1 MKIKNASTFELTE
14 NLKYIPHLDAAFELA
29 QSLKYIP
36 NIDAVILFGS
46 TVRDELHKKSDID
59 IFLMFDSPNNPEI
72 GEEGLEAQK
81 IAVKIENKYNLQNPF
96 SFVFFN
102 RKESA
107 DSDFLWEVVKDG
119 ITLYC
124 KTDLILGQK
133 EFLKP
138 AAFISY
144 TYGDILPKDKMFVK
158 RQLYG
163 YRVKKKHKDKEYISE
178 REGIVSKYGK
188 KMGRATFIIEAKKV
202 DEILLL
208 FDEKKVKYS
217 LTKIWI

>member
-1 MKIKNASTFELTE
+1 MNIK
-14 NLKYIPHLDAAFELA
+14 DAYEFELA
-29 QSLKYIP
+29 QSLKNIPHLDASFELAQSLKDIP
-36 NIDAVILFGS
+36 NIEAVILFGS
-46 TVRDELHKKSDID
+46 TVKDELHKKSDID
-59 IFLMFDSPNNPEI
+59 IFLKFDSPNNPEI

-102 RKESA
+102 RKESV
-107 DSDFLWEVVKDG
+107 DSDFLWEVAKDG

-124 KTDLILGQK
+124 KTGLILGQK

-163 YRVKKKHKDKEYISE
+163 YKVKKKHKDKEYISE
-178 REGIVSKYGK
+178 REGIISKYGK

-208 FDEKKVKYS
+208 FDERLVKYS

>member
-1 MKIKNASTFELTE
+1 MNIK
-14 NLKYIPHLDAAFELA
+14 DAAFELA
-29 QSLKYIP
+29 QNLKEIQG
-36 NIDAVILFGS
+36 IEAVILFGS
-46 TVRDELHKKSDID
+46 AVKGEMHKKSDID
-59 IFLMFDSPNNPEI
+59 IFLMFNLPNKNPEI
-72 GEEGLEAQK
+72 GEEGREAQR
-81 IAVKIENKYNLQNPF
+81 IAIKIENKYKLQNPF

-102 RKESA
+102 RGESI

-124 KTDLILGQK
+124 KPELILGQK

-138 AAFISY
+138 AALISY
-144 TYGDILPKDKMFVK
+144 TYGNIPQKNKMYIK

-163 YRVKKKHKDKEYISE
+163 YKVKKKHKNKEYISE

-188 KMGRATFIIEAKKV
+188 KLGRATFIVEAKKT
-202 DEILLL
+202 DEILKL
-208 FDEKKVKYS
+208 FEEKGVKYS

>member
-1 MKIKNASTFELTE
+1 MNIKDTSLELPQ
-14 NLKYIPHLDAAFELA
+14 NLLDLPNIGAAFELA
-29 QSLKYIP
+29 QNLKDIP
-36 NIDAVILFGS
+36 HIEAVILFGS
-46 TVRDELHKKSDID
+46 AVKDELHKKSDID
-59 IFLMFDSPNNPEI
+59 IFLMFDSPDNPEI
-72 GEEGLEAQK
+72 GEEGLQAQK
-81 IAVKIENKYNLQNPF
+81 IAVKIENKYNLKNPF

-102 RKESA
+102 RRESI
-107 DSDFLWEVVKDG
+107 DSDFLWEVAKDG

-124 KTDLILGQK
+124 KSELILGQK

-144 TYGDILPKDKMFVK
+144 AYGDIPPKDKMYVK

-163 YRVKKKHKDKEYISE
+163 YKVKKKHKNKEYVSE
-178 REGIVSKYGK
+178 REGIISKYGK

-208 FDEKKVKYS
+208 FDEKKIKYS

>member
-1 MKIKNASTFELTE
+1 MNIK
-14 NLKYIPHLDAAFELA
+14 DAAFELA
-29 QSLKYIP
+29 QNLKEIQG
-36 NIDAVILFGS
+36 IEAVILFGS
-46 TVRDELHKKSDID
+46 AVKGEMHKKSDID
-59 IFLMFDSPNNPEI
+59 IFLMFNLPNKNPEI
-72 GEEGLEAQK
+72 GEEGLEAQR
-81 IAVKIENKYNLQNPF
+81 IAIKIENKYKLQNPF

-102 RKESA
+102 RGESI

-124 KTDLILGQK
+124 KPELILGQK

-138 AAFISY
+138 AALISY
-144 TYGDILPKDKMFVK
+144 TYGNIPQKNKMYVK

-163 YRVKKKHKDKEYISE
+163 YKVKKKHKNKEYTSE

-188 KMGRATFIIEAKKV
+188 KLGRATFIVEAKKT
-202 DEILLL
+202 DEILKL
-208 FDEKKVKYS
+208 FEEKGVKYN